1 MPLTPGKSDIAI
13 SRNIREMKHSG
24 YPQRQAVAAA
34 LNMARKYQAS
44 GGKSTGKT
52 TKDKVV
58 HHGPINV
65 AIPGRTDR
73 LPIHVY
79 SGAYVLPADI
89 VSGLGEGNTLAG
101 NRVIEKMLLDGS
113 ISGKSSGGSARALSS
128 SQNLYKK
135 YGIRGHY
142 HDFDPDGANK
152 SLVPVIVAGGEYI
165 IHPDQVT
172 EIGEGDLNKGHAVL
186 DAFVISQRRALRK
199 KLGKLPGPAR
209 D

>member
-113 ISGKSSGGSARALSS
+113 LSGKSAGGAAAALSA
-128 SQNLYKK
+128 SQNLKDK
-135 YGIRGHY
+135 YGIRGPY
-142 HDFDPDGANK
+142 HEDDA
-152 SLVPVIVAGGEYI
+152 LVPVIVAGGEYI

-172 EIGEGDLNKGHAVL
+172 EIGEGDLDKGHAVL